1 VSVVTRSES
10 ADDLVDVLG
19 REPRPTGRIGL
30 TQRSQVEHFGERLA
44 GDDGAARLV
53 GGQHTRIGVTIAAA

>member
-19 REPRPTGRIGL
+19 RKPRPTGRIGL
-30 TQRSQVEHFGERLA
+30 TQRSQVEHFGERGLDPIHST
-44 GDDGAARLV
+44 GS
-53 GGQHTRIGVTIAAA
+53 GQVQAVFIRNASI